1 MWSLL
6 PSLHYS
12 YNGGFDSARPVLR
25 THSAPAIIHTYYLKA
40 RKAAKGGKPK
50 TVKAAIN
57 YKKKKHLLGS
67 KVATNWY
74 NSVSLVNDECV
85 APWPTQVSLQLNFFL
100 NTNNFTEKSRFDLF
114 NVQNPSITINHTKYP
129 TYKIKKSRKRDSCF
143 SAHSQLINIKNYR
156 YQGKVPDEKRW
167 TNVQGLSMPTDPLFC
182 LDFAEIASLTKY

>member
-12 YNGGFDSARPVLR
+12 YNGGFDSASPVLR
-25 THSAPAIIHTYYLKA
+25 THSAPAIIHTSYLKA

-57 YKKKKHLLGS
+57 YKKKKKHLLGS

-129 TYKIKKSRKRDSCF
+129 TYKIKKSRKRDTCF
-143 SAHSQLINIKNYR
+143 LYLFLLLVKKHSQLKKN
-156 YQGKVPDEKRW
+156 KKKDEKRW
-167 TNVQGLSMPTDPLFC
+167 
-182 LDFAEIASLTKY
+182 IKH